1 MVRAVRKTAFR
12 KGDKAMTNTFA
23 SKLHSSLLTG
33 VLAIGAL
40 ASASHA
46 VAQEL
51 AVKVDV
57 PFAFQ
62 NGSQHLPAGTYRI
75 DLNSEHVIILR
86 GTGSNAGVAM
96 TNPEQRTKAL
106 AKGTVVF
113 RRYGDHYYLRE
124 IWMPESTT
132 GRKCVTSRAEEK
144 DKKLQIAENSPAPS
158 NVELAL
164 NTLNR

>member
-1 MVRAVRKTAFR
+1 
-12 KGDKAMTNTFA
+12 MTNPFV

-40 ASASHA
+40 TSASHA

-51 AVKVDV
+51 AAKVDV

-86 GTGSNAGVAM
+86 GTAPNAAGVAM
-96 TNPEQRTKAL
+96 TNPEQRAKAQ

-113 RRYGDHYYLRE
+113 RRYGDHYFLHE
-124 IWMPESTT
+124 IWMPESTI
-132 GRKCVTSRAEEK
+132 GRKFVTSRAEQKEK
-144 DKKLQIAENSPAPS
+144 QLQIGEISTAPS

-164 NTLNR
+164 NTLR

>member
-1 MVRAVRKTAFR
+1 
-12 KGDKAMTNTFA
+12 MTNVFV
-23 SKLHSSLLTG
+23 SKLHNSLLMG

-51 AVKVDV
+51 AVQATV

-75 DLNSEHVIILR
+75 DLTSEHVVILR
-86 GTGSNAGVAM
+86 GTAPDAAGVAM
-96 TNPEQRTKAL
+96 TNPEQRAKAQ

-132 GRKCVTSRAEEK
+132 GRKFVTSRAEQKEK
-144 DKKLQIAENSPAPS
+144 QLQIGENSPAPS

-164 NTLNR
+164 NTLR

>member
-1 MVRAVRKTAFR
+1 
-12 KGDKAMTNTFA
+12 MTNLFV

-40 ASASHA
+40 TSATHT

-51 AVKVDV
+51 AAKVDV

-86 GTGSNAGVAM
+86 GTAPNAAGVAM
-96 TNPEQRTKAL
+96 TNPEQRAKAQ

-113 RRYGDHYYLRE
+113 RRYGDHYFLHE

-132 GRKCVTSRAEEK
+132 GRKCVTSRAEQKEK
-144 DKKLQIAENSPAPS
+144 QLQIGEISTAPS

-164 NTLNR
+164 NTLR

>member
-1 MVRAVRKTAFR
+1 
-12 KGDKAMTNTFA
+12 MTNLFV

-40 ASASHA
+40 TSASHA

-51 AVKVDV
+51 AAKVDV

-75 DLNSEHVIILR
+75 DLNSEHVITLR
-86 GTGSNAGVAM
+86 GTAPNAAGVAM
-96 TNPEQRTKAL
+96 TNPEQRAKAQ

-113 RRYGDHYYLRE
+113 RRYGDHYFLHE

-132 GRKCVTSRAEEK
+132 GRKCVTSRAEQKEK
-144 DKKLQIAENSPAPS
+144 QLQIGEISTAPS

-164 NTLNR
+164 NTLR

>member
-1 MVRAVRKTAFR
+1 
-12 KGDKAMTNTFA
+12 MTNPFV

-40 ASASHA
+40 TSATHA

-51 AVKVDV
+51 AAKVDV

-86 GTGSNAGVAM
+86 GTAPNAAGVAM
-96 TNPEQRTKAL
+96 TNPEQRAKVQ
-106 AKGTVVF
+106 AKGTVIF
-113 RRYGDHYYLRE
+113 RRYGDHYFLHE

-132 GRKCVTSRAEEK
+132 GRKFVTSRAEQKEK
-144 DKKLQIAENSPAPS
+144 QLQIGEISTAPS

-164 NTLNR
+164 NTLR